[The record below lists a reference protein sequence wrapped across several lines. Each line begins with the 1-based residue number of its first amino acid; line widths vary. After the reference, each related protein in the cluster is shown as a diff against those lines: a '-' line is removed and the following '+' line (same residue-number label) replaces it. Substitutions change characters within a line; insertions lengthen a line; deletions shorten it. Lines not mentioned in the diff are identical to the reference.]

1 MEEKWEVVSV
11 ICLLIAVLAIF
22 APAVLCIILE
32 TIVALAPYITAI
44 VVILIITNIA
54 SKFIKK

>member
-1 MEEKWEVVSV
+1 MTST
-11 ICLLIAVLAIF
+11 ICLLIVVLAIF
-22 APAVLCIILE
+22 APVVLCTILE

>member
-1 MEEKWEVVSV
+1 MEEKWEVTSI

-22 APAVLCIILE
+22 APVVLCTILE
-32 TIVALAPYITAI
+32 TIVALAPYITTI